1 MLLNLHVKNLALI
14 DEIEVT
20 FDNNLNILTG
30 ETGTGK
36 SIIIDSISIALG
48 GKMNKDI
55 VRSGAE
61 YGLVE
66 LLFSISNQITIA
78 RIKEMGYP
86 VDDGEVLISRKIMNG
101 KSVCRLNGES
111 ITATN
116 LKILSEYLIDL
127 HGQHEHQ
134 SLLNKSKH
142 LEILD
147 EFCGE
152 ALKDPI
158 KELRSTYDTLNEY
171 KKKLLDLDIDEE
183 KRNREISFIEYEI
196 SEIEDAKL
204 KKDEDIEITS
214 RYKLMSNSKTIT
226 SAINNAYELTSDSG
240 NSNLLGASNLIGK
253 AIKFIKNVEAF
264 DSKISEL
271 VEEIENVDTLLNDF
285 NREVLDYV
293 NDMTFDEEIF
303 NEVEERFDIINNLKN
318 KYGNSIEDIINYCIL
333 QKDRLEILLNSEEY
347 LEEIKSTINTLE
359 NKVRKICESI
369 TKIRLS
375 KSKIIAEQI
384 KNALVELNF
393 LDVQFEICMKPTDKP
408 TRNGN
413 DDVEFLIS
421 TNPGEE
427 VKPLQRVASGGE
439 LSRIMLAIKSV
450 LAEND
455 NIETLIFDEIDVGI
469 SGRTAQKVSERLAV
483 IAKNHQV
490 ICITHL
496 PQIAAMADEHY
507 LIEKITNKAKTYTN
521 IKRLD
526 DNSSIMELARLLG
539 GVEITDTAIQN
550 ANEMKIMA
558 QKKKV

>member
-226 SAINNAYELTSDSG
+226 SAINNAYDLTSDSG

-293 NDMTFDEEIF
+293 NDMTFDEEVF

-347 LEEIKSTINTLE
+347 LEEIKTTINTLE
-359 NKVRKICESI
+359 NKVREICESI